1 MASVPF
7 VSRGG
12 PLLTPRGA
20 YLLQTSLGGGLIETK
35 AFRGT
40 GFFNLEKTM
49 LSVLHKELECKVEKF
64 KVQEA
69 AWLAQLGERRSAK
82 REVAGSNR
90 GRTNT

>member
-20 YLLQTSLGGGLIETK
+20 YLLQTSLGGGLIETE

-49 LSVLHKELECKVEKF
+49 LSVLHKELECKVEKL